1 MTTSPVILDGKL
13 ASSALLDRIKF
24 DTDLLIQQG
33 KRPPHLVAILVGN
46 DGASLTY
53 VGSKVKA
60 CDRVGFKSTLIHL
73 PENISQA
80 ELLSRVHTLNDDDA
94 VDGFIVQLPLP
105 KHLNE
110 QEIVEAVDP
119 EKDVDGFHPVNV
131 GRLALGL
138 PTFVSATPLG
148 IMEMLRHFNVPTQ
161 GKHAVVLG
169 RSNIVGTPMSLL
181 LSRGTSP
188 GNCTVT
194 LCHSRT
200 QNVEEHLRQ
209 ADIIVAAIG
218 KPGFV
223 TANMVKPGATVIDV
237 GITRIS
243 DPTSAKG
250 YAIKGDVDFDSVAP
264 KCAHITPVPGGVGLM
279 TIGAL
284 LSNTLIAYKR
294 RFAHPSS
301 PQSPIPNVNLQPHPH
316 PLKEP

>member
-1 MTTSPVILDGKL
+1 MTNGPVILDGKL
-13 ASSALLDRIKF
+13 ASSAWLDRL
-24 DTDLLIQQG
+24 TLETEQLLNLG
-33 KRPPHLVAILVGN
+33 HRPPHLVAILVGN

-53 VGSKVKA
+53 VNSKVKA
-60 CDRVGFKSTLIHL
+60 CERVGFRSTLIHL
-73 PENISQA
+73 PETISQT
-80 ELLSRVHTLNDDDA
+80 ELLSHVKALNADDA

-105 KHLNE
+105 KHINE

-119 EKDVDGFHPVNV
+119 DKDVDGFHPVNV

-148 IMEMLRHFNVPTQ
+148 IMEMLRHFKVPTQ

-169 RSNIVGTPMSLL
+169 RSNIVGTPISLL
-181 LSRGTSP
+181 LSRGTNP

-200 QNVEEHLRQ
+200 INAEEHLRQ
-209 ADIIVAAIG
+209 ADIVVAAIG

-223 TANMVKPGATVIDV
+223 KADMVKTGVTVIDV
-237 GITRIS
+237 GITRVTVPNS
-243 DPTSAKG
+243 TKG
-250 YAIKGDVDFDSVAP
+250 YAIKGDVDFDNVAP
-264 KCAHITPVPGGVGLM
+264 KCAYITPVPGGVGLM

-284 LSNTLIAYKR
+284 LSNTLTAFKR
-294 RFAHPSS
+294 RFSTPSS
-301 PQSPIPNVNLQPHPH
+301 PQFPIPNAYLNPHSH